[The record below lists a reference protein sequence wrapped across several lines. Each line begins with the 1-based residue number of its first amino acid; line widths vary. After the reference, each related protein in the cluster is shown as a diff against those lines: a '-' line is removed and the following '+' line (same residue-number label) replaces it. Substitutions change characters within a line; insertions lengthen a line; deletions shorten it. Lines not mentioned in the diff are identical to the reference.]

1 MSLTKVGEK
10 HFSVVNHC
18 VPRIDGVDK
27 VTGRARY
34 AADIYMEGML
44 YAGVLRSPYSSA
56 RVVSIDA
63 AKAKAIPG
71 VEAVVTC
78 FDMPRTRS

>member
-27 VTGRARY
+27 VTGRRATQRTY
-34 AADIYMEGML
+34 IWKE
-44 YAGVLRSPYSSA
+44 
-56 RVVSIDA
+56 
-63 AKAKAIPG
+63 
-71 VEAVVTC
+71 C
-78 FDMPRTRS
+78 FTLAF

>member
-56 RVVSIDA
+56 RVVSIDVYSRRVLDV
-63 AKAKAIPG
+63 I
-71 VEAVVTC
+71 
-78 FDMPRTRS
+78 